1 MILARMRL
9 VVIAALVCLL
19 GLFNVSDART
29 ATGWAHGRKTKI
41 NLVHVSGVEL
51 EEKTARAFR
60 AMAKAA
66 RKAGITLA
74 IRSGFRSHEKQKE
87 LYRRFRKG
95 WGHMAARP
103 GYSNHQNGRAVDIY
117 IDDYAVY
124 EWLLKHAKKFGFKK
138 TVRREAWH
146 WEYVGGEKRAARR
159 VTAKR

>member
-1 MILARMRL
+1 MRHVGI
-9 VVIAALVCLL
+9 VVLVCLAL
-19 GLFNVSDART
+19 VSFVRSADART
-29 ATGWAHGRKTKI
+29 ATGWKHGRKTKI

-60 AMAKAA
+60 AMAAA
-66 RKAGITLA
+66 AKKKGILIA

-95 WGHMAARP
+95 RGHLAAKP
-103 GYSNHQNGRAVDIY
+103 GYSNHQNGKAVDIY

-124 EWLLKHAKKFGFKK
+124 EWLKNHAATYGFKR

-146 WEYVGGEKRAARR
+146 WEYVGGERPSRTERVAR
-159 VTAKR
+159 TNS